1 MRDCGLL
8 IIEVRSH
15 IPDVRIRQTD
25 NLPRV
30 ARVGKDFLI
39 SGQTGVEND
48 FAAAPGDCP
57 RGASSKNSSVFECKN
72 ALPCDCLCQWIL
84 LVAGSTL
91 YSRCL
96 A

>member
-15 IPDVRIRQTD
+15 IPDVRIRQA
-25 NLPRV
+25 NYLPCV
-30 ARVGKDFLI
+30 ARVGEDFLV
-39 SGQTGVEND
+39 SGKTGVEND

-72 ALPCDCLCQWIL
+72 ALPYDCLCQRIL
-84 LVAGSTL
+84 SLAGS
-91 YSRCL
+91 R
-96 A
+96 